1 MNSQREAQTGAS
13 FFSHRTPPLA
23 QLTFLIMRPIK
34 EDFIMKRFINGIV
47 LIGIGFVCG
56 GIYACDRM
64 CEDEVFAKYWKEAFH
79 AKESE

>member
-1 MNSQREAQTGAS
+1 
-13 FFSHRTPPLA
+13 
-23 QLTFLIMRPIK
+23 
-34 EDFIMKRFINGIV
+34 MKRFINGIV

-56 GIYACDRM
+56 GVYACDRM